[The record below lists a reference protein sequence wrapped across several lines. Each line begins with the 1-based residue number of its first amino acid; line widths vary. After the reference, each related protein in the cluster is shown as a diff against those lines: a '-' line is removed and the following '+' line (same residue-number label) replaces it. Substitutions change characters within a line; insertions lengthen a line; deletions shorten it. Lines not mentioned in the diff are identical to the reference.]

1 MERIKEL
8 EKELEKVCGK
18 YENDCSKCPKQA
30 ECEEYCK
37 LEQEEE
43 EEEPQKPGDY
53 KVGYRIDEDAAHGIK
68 QGYRIIAAFDY
79 VVNAQDFIEKCIP
92 AENQDRFFM
101 LSNNT
106 RYYPTTGNF
115 EIF

>member
-1 MERIKEL
+1 MRRIKEL
-8 EKELEKVCGK
+8 ENELTKVCGT
-18 YENDCSKCPKQA
+18 YENDCSKCPKQK

-43 EEEPQKPGDY
+43 EPQKSGY
-53 KVGYRIDEDAAHGIK
+53 KVGYRIDEDAAHGIAH
-68 QGYRIIAAFDY
+68 GYRIIAVFNCLIHAE
-79 VVNAQDFIEKCIP
+79 DFIKNCIP

-106 RYYPTTGNF
+106 RYYPTTGEY

>member
-1 MERIKEL
+1 M
-8 EKELEKVCGK
+8 ELEKVCGK

-43 EEEPQKPGDY
+43 EPQSGY

-68 QGYRIIAAFDY
+68 QCYRIIAAFDFLI
-79 VVNAQDFIEKCIP
+79 NAEDFIKNCIP